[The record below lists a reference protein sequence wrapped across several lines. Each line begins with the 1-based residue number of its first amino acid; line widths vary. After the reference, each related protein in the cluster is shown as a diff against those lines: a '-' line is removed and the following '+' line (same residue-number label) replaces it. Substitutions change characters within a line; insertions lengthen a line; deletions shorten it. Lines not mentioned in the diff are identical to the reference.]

1 MAIEVKTTYTTN
13 TITADSNGA
22 GGKGIAG
29 RPGTRNDASVQG
41 IFAGS
46 PLPNYSGATIKVEGE
61 SQDIDYS
68 SPNALKAWFI
78 DNVVKGT
85 VTDGSF
91 GLSTYDREFGNRNVD
106 GAPSPPNLNSQAQQ
120 VEGPKPAN
128 GFVPNPA
135 SPGEGSVEATTKPD
149 APEAFVEKL
158 TPNGAAFAGDNIEA
172 RADLKGQAKQ
182 IVDRLQVPSSS

>member
-29 RPGTRNDASVQG
+29 RPGTRNDASVQE

-46 PLPNYSGATIKVEGE
+46 PLPNYSSAKIAIEGE
-61 SQDIDYS
+61 PDIDYS
-68 SPNALKAWFI
+68 SPNALKTWFI
-78 DNVVKGT
+78 NNVVKGT

-91 GLSTYDREFGNRNVD
+91 GLSTYDREFGNGDVD
-106 GAPSPPNLNSQAQQ
+106 GAPSPPNLNSQALQ
-120 VEGPKPAN
+120 VEGPKPAS